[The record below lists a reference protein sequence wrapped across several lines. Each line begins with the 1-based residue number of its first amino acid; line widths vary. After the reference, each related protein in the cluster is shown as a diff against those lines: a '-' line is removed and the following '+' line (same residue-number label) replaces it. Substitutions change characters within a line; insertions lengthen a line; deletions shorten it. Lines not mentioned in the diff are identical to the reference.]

1 MKKIILGT
9 VLLAAAVILIAC
21 NNGVGSGT
29 QPAGVGEDSPTGAYK
44 RLYAAVKAKNND
56 AIKGLMTKKSIEFA
70 QIAGGQQNKP
80 LEKVLEIG
88 FTGTTFS
95 PELPQIRDERINGE
109 MGAVEV
115 YNSRDKRWEDLPFIH
130 EDGQWKLAIGE
141 MFAGT
146 YKSPG
151 KGQSEKEREAAN
163 VMGNNMIPMNVNA
176 NANINGVKPIAPKP
190 SGKLK

>member
-1 MKKIILGT
+1 MNKIILGIISI
-9 VLLAAAVILIAC
+9 ASAAVLISC
-21 NNGVGSGT
+21 NNGVGT
-29 QPAGVGEDSPTGAYK
+29 QSATSGEDSPTGAYK

-70 QIAGGQQNKP
+70 QMAAGQQNKP
-80 LEKVLEIG
+80 LEKVLENG

-95 PELPQIRDERINGE
+95 PELPQIRDERVNGE

-115 YNSRDKRWEDLPFIH
+115 YNSRDKRWEDLPFVR

-163 VMGNNMIPMNVNA
+163 AAGNNMIPMNVNGNVNM
-176 NANINGVKPIAPKP
+176 NAVKPIVPKP
-190 SGKLK
+190 ATNVK